1 MKQFLHYFTKI
12 ISFNTYFFNFRA
24 NYVVNI
30 LILWPVSEFL
40 PGKDLNLGHVFII
53 KSSTLWLKDN
63 FMAILIYQHAF
74 AFTEVKGKVKLFY
87 SQFYR

>member
-1 MKQFLHYFTKI
+1 MKQFLHYFTKKI
-12 ISFNTYFFNFRA
+12 ISFNTYIFLKVRA

-30 LILWPVSEFL
+30 LILWLVSEFL

-63 FMAILIYQHAF
+63 FMALEFYYHAF
-74 AFTEVKGKVKLFY
+74 AFTEGNRKVKLFY
-87 SQFYR
+87 C